1 MTVTHL
7 ISELLDAVGDATT
20 PSPAFWGFKVFLLK
34 KEISDKALSLR
45 IPDQR
50 TSEFVVE
57 TDASNTGT
65 GACLFICIDKS
76 SAQRNRPT

>member
-34 KEISDKALSLR
+34 KEIRWKSLDR
-45 IPDQR
+45 EKRFQVKIIRQGKV
-50 TSEFVVE
+50 F
-57 TDASNTGT
+57 A
-65 GACLFICIDKS
+65 
-76 SAQRNRPT
+76 

>member
-34 KEISDKALSLR
+34 KEIRWKSLDR
-45 IPDQR
+45 EKRFQVKIIRQGKKI
-50 TSEFVVE
+50 SGE
-57 TDASNTGT
+57 NH
-65 GACLFICIDKS
+65 
-76 SAQRNRPT
+76 

>member
-34 KEISDKALSLR
+34 KRFQVKI
-45 IPDQR
+45 I
-50 TSEFVVE
+50 
-57 TDASNTGT
+57 
-65 GACLFICIDKS
+65 
-76 SAQRNRPT
+76 RPGKVFA